1 MYQHTGYM
9 KGFFR
14 FVCKF
19 GCTNPSGNAIMYFVL
34 LCYRKGADVLQRFTG
49 YFSRLMCMLF
59 AALVLTSPLTAYAD
73 YDAEHPELLTE
84 EDIAAASCILIEQ
97 STGDVIFEKDADA
110 KMYPASTT
118 KIMTVLLG
126 LLATEDLAELVTVSY
141 NGSKEGVRTM
151 LDPESS
157 VLGLKEGEQLTM
169 LDLLYGTIL
178 RSGNDAAIAVAE
190 HVSGSEEAF
199 VQLMNQTARAFGMS
213 NTNFMNPH
221 GLHNDYHFTSARD
234 LATLSYQAMKNE
246 TFKEIV
252 RSDRH
257 EMSATNMQKERMIS
271 TGHRIMLRNYNG
283 EANSYYYEH
292 ITGIKSGTTDAAG
305 YCYVGAAEKDGVEL
319 ISVVLYS
326 DRYNV
331 WRDTKKLF
339 EYGFSQYTH
348 VTLTEMY
355 QENPLSV
362 YTSGYDRSDPGLGK
376 LELSASP
383 VDPTQTV
390 EISGTYAKIE
400 ELTANLRNMVVV
412 EYTRDL
418 RAPITAGEVMGTM
431 TYVTERGQEVVY
443 HLLATRSVIAR
454 QQRPPSLADI
464 IAATEADPNPFPP
477 LTVEIVLI
485 VLSPL
490 LIVTAAVLIVR
501 AIVRSYK
508 RHYARLPKNKNR
520 YVK

>member
-1 MYQHTGYM
+1 MDV
-9 KGFFR
+9 FFTKKR
-14 FVCKF
+14 NF
-19 GCTNPSGNAIMYFVL
+19 GCTNPFLNAIIYFVL
-34 LCYRKGADVLQRFTG
+34 LCYRKEADILR
-49 YFSRLMCMLF
+49 RLTTFLLRAFCMLLT
-59 AALVLTSPLTAYAD
+59 ALVLSSSLTSYAE

-84 EDIAAASCILIEQ
+84 DDITAVSCILIEQ
-97 STGDVIFEKDADA
+97 STGEVIFEKDAD
-110 KMYPASTT
+110 KLMYPASTT

-126 LLATEDLAELVTVSY
+126 LLATDDLNEMVTVSY
-141 NGSKEGVRTM
+141 NGSKEGVRM

-157 VLGLKEGEQLTM
+157 VLGLRVGEQLTM

-178 RSGNDAAIAVAE
+178 RSGNDAAIAIAE
-190 HVSGSEEAF
+190 HVSGTEAAF
-199 VQLMNQTARAFGMS
+199 VQLMNQTARVFGMS

-221 GLHNDYHFTSARD
+221 GLHHDYHYTTARD
-234 LATLSYQAMKNE
+234 LATLSYEAMKNE
-246 TFKEIV
+246 TFRDIV

-257 EMSATNMQKERMIS
+257 QMSATNEQKERMIS
-271 TGHRIMLRNYNG
+271 TGHRIMLKTYNG
-283 EANSYYYEH
+283 EANNYYYEY

-348 VTLTEMY
+348 TTLTEMY
-355 QENPLSV
+355 MENPLKV
-362 YTSGYDRSDPGLGK
+362 YTSGYDKDDIGLGE

-383 VDPTQTV
+383 VDPTKTV
-390 EISGTYAKIE
+390 EISGTYEKIE
-400 ELTANLRNMVVV
+400 QLTKNLRNLVMVQ
-412 EYTRDL
+412 YTREL
-418 RAPITAGEVMGTM
+418 KAPITAGEVIGKM
-431 TYVTERGQEVVY
+431 TYTTERGEAIEY
-443 HLLATRSVIAR
+443 NLLATRSVVAR
-454 QQRPPSLADI
+454 KNRPPSLSDI
-464 IAATEADPNPFPP
+464 IAMTESDPNPFPP

-490 LIVTAAVLIVR
+490 LITIALILVIR
-501 AIVRSYK
+501 MIVRSYK
-508 RHYARLPKNKNR
+508 RYYARLPKNKNR

>member
-1 MYQHTGYM
+1 MLQEMSNTE
-9 KGFFR
+9 GFFAAER
-14 FVCKF
+14 KF

-34 LCYRKGADVLQRFTG
+34 LCYRKGADCLQRFTG
-49 YFSRLMCMLF
+49 YFSRLICMLL
-59 AALVLTSPLTAYAD
+59 AALALTSPLTAYAE
-73 YDAEHPELLTE
+73 YDADKPELLTE
-84 EDIAAASCILIEQ
+84 DDITAASCILIEQ
-97 STGDVIFEKDADA
+97 STGEVIFEKDADA
-110 KMYPASTT
+110 RMYPASTT

-126 LLATEDLAELVTVSY
+126 LLATEDLSELVTVSY

-190 HVSGSEEAF
+190 HVSGSEAAF
-199 VQLMNQTARAFGMS
+199 VNLMNQTAQAFGMT

-234 LATLSYQAMKNE
+234 LATLSYEAMKNE
-246 TFKEIV
+246 TFREIV

-257 EMSATNMQKERMIS
+257 QMETTNMQKERMIS
-271 TGHRIMLRNYNG
+271 TGHRIMLKNYNG

-362 YTSGYDRSDPGLGK
+362 YTSGYDRTDPGLGK

-383 VDPTQTV
+383 VDPTKTV
-390 EISGTYAKIE
+390 EISGTYAKID

-412 EYTRDL
+412 EYTREL
-418 RAPITAGEVMGTM
+418 KAPITAGEVMGTM
-431 TYVTERGQEVVY
+431 TYVTDRGEEVVY
-443 HLLATRSVIAR
+443 NLLATRSVIAR
-454 QQRPPSLADI
+454 QKRPPSLADI

-490 LIVTAAVLIVR
+490 LIVTALVLIIR
-501 AIVRSYK
+501 AFIRGYK

>member
-1 MYQHTGYM
+1 MHQEKRNTE
-9 KGFFR
+9 GFFGIER
-14 FVCKF
+14 KF

-34 LCYRKGADVLQRFTG
+34 LCYRKGADCLQRFTG
-49 YFSRLMCMLF
+49 YFSRLICMLL
-59 AALVLTSPLTAYAD
+59 AAFVLTSPLTAYAD
-73 YDAEHPELLTE
+73 YDADKPELLTE
-84 EDIAAASCILIEQ
+84 DDITAASCILIEQ
-97 STGDVIFEKDADA
+97 STGEVIFEKDADA
-110 KMYPASTT
+110 RMYPASTT

-126 LLATEDLAELVTVSY
+126 LLATEDLSELVTVSY
-141 NGSKEGVRTM
+141 NGSKDGVRTM

-169 LDLLYGTIL
+169 LDLLYGTVL

-190 HVSGSEEAF
+190 HVSGSEAEF
-199 VQLMNQTARAFGMS
+199 VNLMNQTAQAFGMT

-234 LATLSYQAMKNE
+234 LAKLSYEAMKNE
-246 TFKEIV
+246 TFREIA

-257 EMSATNMQKERMIS
+257 QMETTNMQKERMIS
-271 TGHRIMLRNYNG
+271 TGHRIMLKNYNG
-283 EANSYYYEH
+283 EANSYYYEY

-362 YTSGYDRSDPGLGK
+362 YTSGYDRTDPGLGK

-383 VDPTQTV
+383 VDPTKTV

-400 ELTANLRNMVVV
+400 ELTANLRNLVVV
-412 EYTRDL
+412 EYTREL
-418 RAPITAGEVMGTM
+418 KAPITAGEVMGTM
-431 TYVTERGQEVVY
+431 TYVTDRGEEVVY
-443 HLLATRSVIAR
+443 NLLATRSVIAR

-490 LIVTAAVLIVR
+490 LIVTVVVLIIR
-501 AIVRSYK
+501 AIIHGYK

>member
-1 MYQHTGYM
+1 MQV
-9 KGFFR
+9 FFTKKR
-14 FVCKF
+14 NF

-34 LCYRKGADVLQRFTG
+34 LCYRKEADALR
-49 YFSRLMCMLF
+49 RLMTYLLRAVCMVLTV
-59 AALVLTSPLTAYAD
+59 LVLSSSFTAYAE

-84 EDIAAASCILIEQ
+84 DDITAVSCILIEQ
-97 STGDVIFEKDADA
+97 STGEVIFEKDAD
-110 KMYPASTT
+110 KLMYPASTT

-126 LLATEDLAELVTVSY
+126 LLATDDLNEIVTVSY
-141 NGSKEGVRTM
+141 NGSKDGVRTM

-157 VLGLKEGEQLTM
+157 VLGLRVGEQLTM

-190 HVSGSEEAF
+190 HVSGTEADF
-199 VQLMNQTARAFGMS
+199 VQLMNQTAQMFGMT

-221 GLHNDYHFTSARD
+221 GLHHDYHYTTARD
-234 LATLSYQAMKNE
+234 LATLSYEAMKNE
-246 TFKEIV
+246 TFRDIA

-257 EMSATNMQKERMIS
+257 QMAATNEQKERMIS
-271 TGHRIMLRNYNG
+271 TGHRIMLQTYNG
-283 EANSYYYEH
+283 EANSYYYEY

-348 VTLTEMY
+348 TTLTEMY
-355 QENPLSV
+355 MQNPLRV
-362 YTSGYDRSDPGLGK
+362 FTSGYDKDDVGLGE

-383 VDPTQTV
+383 VDPTKTV

-400 ELTANLRNMVVV
+400 ELTKNLRNLVMVQYAR
-412 EYTRDL
+412 EL
-418 RAPITAGEVMGTM
+418 KAPITAGEVIGKM
-431 TYVTERGQEVVY
+431 TYTTERGEAIEY
-443 HLLATRSVIAR
+443 NLLATRSVVAR
-454 QQRPPSLADI
+454 KNRPPSLSDI
-464 IAATEADPNPFPP
+464 IAMTESDPNPFPP
-477 LTVEIVLI
+477 LTVEIALI

-490 LIVTAAVLIVR
+490 LITIAAIFVIRLI
-501 AIVRSYK
+501 ARSYK